1 MNEKEKRTATRL
13 EVPFAGIM
21 TFEAKGEGLKVI
33 EVVAKE
39 ASEDGAYLWADAP
52 PVCPEVGDK
61 IGLNLLCTSERRKLR
76 ISLEATG
83 TVVRV
88 DDPENKSQ
96 GFAVEFETISNS

>member
-13 EVPFAGIM
+13 EVPFVGIM
-21 TFEAKGEGLKVI
+21 TFKSKGEGLKVI

-39 ASEDGAYLWADAP
+39 ASEEGAYLWADAP
-52 PVCPEVGDK
+52 PVCPEVGDN

-88 DDPENKSQ
+88 DEPENESQ
-96 GFAVEFETISNS
+96 GLAVEFEAISDS

>member
-1 MNEKEKRTATRL
+1 MSEEEKRTATWL

-21 TFEAKGEGLKVI
+21 TFEAKGQGLKVI

-39 ASEDGAYLWADAP
+39 ASEDGAYLWADAL
-52 PVCPEVGDK
+52 PVCPDVGDK
-61 IGLNLLCTSERRKLR
+61 IGLNLRCTSEGKRMK

-88 DDPENKSQ
+88 DKPENERQ
-96 GFAVEFETISNS
+96 GLAVSFETISDS

>member
-21 TFEAKGEGLKVI
+21 TFETTAQGLKVI

-39 ASEDGAYLWADAP
+39 ASEEGAYLWADDS

-61 IGLNLLCTSERRKLR
+61 IGLNLGCTSERKKLR

-88 DDPENKSQ
+88 DEPENKRQ
-96 GFAVEFETISNS
+96 GFAVEFEATSDS

>member
-1 MNEKEKRTATRL
+1 MSEEEKRTATRL

-21 TFEAKGEGLKVI
+21 TFEAKGQGLKVI

-39 ASEDGAYLWADAP
+39 ASEEGAYLWTDVP
-52 PVCPEVGDK
+52 PVCPEVGDE
-61 IGLNLLCTSERRKLR
+61 IGLNLRCTSEHRKLR

-88 DDPENKSQ
+88 DTPEKEKQ
-96 GFAVEFETISNS
+96 GLAVKFEVIPDS

>member
-1 MNEKEKRTATRL
+1 MNEKEKRTSTRL

-21 TFEAKGEGLKVI
+21 TYQATGEGLKVI

-39 ASEDGAYLWADAP
+39 ASEDGAYLWADDP
-52 PVCPEVGDK
+52 PVCPEVGDV
-61 IGLNLLCTSERRKLR
+61 IGLNLRCTSERKRMR

-88 DDPENKSQ
+88 DEPENKRQ
-96 GFAVEFETISNS
+96 GLAVEFATISDS

>member
-21 TFEAKGEGLKVI
+21 TFQTRGEGLKVI

-39 ASEDGAYLWADAP
+39 ASEDGAYLWTDDP
-52 PVCPEVGDK
+52 PVCPDVGDE
-61 IGLNLLCTSERRKLR
+61 IGLNLRCTSERKKMK

-88 DDPENKSQ
+88 DEPENKQQ
-96 GFAVEFETISNS
+96 GLAVEFEEISVS

>member
-21 TFEAKGEGLKVI
+21 TFEAKGQGLKVI

-39 ASEDGAYLWADAP
+39 ASEEGAYLWADAP
-52 PVCPEVGDK
+52 SVCPEVGDK
-61 IGLNLLCTSERRKLR
+61 IGLNLRCASERRRLR

-88 DDPENKSQ
+88 DEPENEKQ
-96 GFAVEFETISNS
+96 GFAVEFEAISDA

>member
-21 TFEAKGEGLKVI
+21 TFESKGEGLKVI

-39 ASEDGAYLWADAP
+39 ASEDGSYLWADVP
-52 PVCPEVGDK
+52 PVCPEVGDA
-61 IGLNLLCTSERRKLR
+61 IGLNLRCTSERKKLR

-88 DDPENKSQ
+88 DEPENEKQ
-96 GFAVEFETISNS
+96 GFAVEFEAISDS

>member
-1 MNEKEKRTATRL
+1 MNEQEKRTATRL

-21 TFEAKGEGLKVI
+21 TFEAKGQGLKVI

-39 ASEDGAYLWADAP
+39 ASEDGAYLWADDP
-52 PVCPEVGDK
+52 PVCPEVGDA
-61 IGLNLLCTSERRKLR
+61 IGLNLRCTSEHKKMR

-88 DDPENKSQ
+88 DEPEKKKQ
-96 GFAVEFETISNS
+96 GLSVEFDAISDS

>member
-1 MNEKEKRTATRL
+1 MNEKEKRIATRL

-21 TFEAKGEGLKVI
+21 TFEAKGQGLKVI

-39 ASEDGAYLWADAP
+39 ASEEGAYLWTEAP
-52 PVCPEVGDK
+52 PVCPEVGDE
-61 IGLNLLCTSERRKLR
+61 IGLNLRCTSEHRKLR

-88 DDPENKSQ
+88 DTPEKEKQ
-96 GFAVEFETISNS
+96 GLAVKFEVIPDS

>member
-1 MNEKEKRTATRL
+1 MNEKEQRTATRL

-88 DDPENKSQ
+88 DDPENESQ
-96 GFAVEFETISNS
+96 GLAVEFETISNS

>member
-21 TFEAKGEGLKVI
+21 TFEAKGQGLKVI

-39 ASEDGAYLWADAP
+39 ASEDGAYLWADSL
-52 PVCPEVGDK
+52 PVCPDVGDK
-61 IGLNLLCTSERRKLR
+61 IGLNLRCTSERRRLR

-88 DDPENKSQ
+88 DEPENDSQ
-96 GFAVEFETISNS
+96 GLAVKFEAISDS

>member
-21 TFEAKGEGLKVI
+21 TFEAKGEGLKVL

-88 DDPENKSQ
+88 DDPEKESQ

>member
-88 DDPENKSQ
+88 DDPENESQ
-96 GFAVEFETISNS
+96 GLAVEFETISNS

>member
-1 MNEKEKRTATRL
+1 MNEKEKRTSTRL

-21 TFEAKGEGLKVI
+21 TYQATGEGLKVI

-39 ASEDGAYLWADAP
+39 ASEDGAYLWADDP
-52 PVCPEVGDK
+52 PVCPEVGDA
-61 IGLNLLCTSERRKLR
+61 IGLNLRCTSERKRMR

-88 DDPENKSQ
+88 DEPENKRQ
-96 GFAVEFETISNS
+96 GLAVEFATISDS

>member
-13 EVPFAGIM
+13 EVPFSGIM

-39 ASEDGAYLWADAP
+39 ASEEGAYLWADAP
-52 PVCPEVGDK
+52 SVCPEVGDK
-61 IGLNLLCTSERRKLR
+61 IGLNLRCTSERRKLR

-88 DDPENKSQ
+88 DEPENNSQ
-96 GFAVEFETISNS
+96 GLAVNFEAFSDS

>member
-21 TFEAKGEGLKVI
+21 TFDVQGEGLKVI

-39 ASEDGAYLWADAP
+39 ASEEGAYLWADAP
-52 PVCPEVGDK
+52 SVCPEVGDK
-61 IGLNLLCTSERRKLR
+61 VGLNLRCASERRRLR

-88 DDPENKSQ
+88 DESDKESQ
-96 GFAVEFETISNS
+96 GLAVKFEAISDS

>member
-21 TFEAKGEGLKVI
+21 TFETKGEGLKVI

-39 ASEDGAYLWADAP
+39 ASEEGAYLWADGP
-52 PVCPEVGDK
+52 SVCPEVGDK
-61 IGLNLLCTSERRKLR
+61 IGLNLRCTSERRKLR

-88 DDPENKSQ
+88 DEPEKESQ
-96 GFAVEFETISNS
+96 GLAVKFEAISDS

>member
-1 MNEKEKRTATRL
+1 MDEKEKRTATRL

-21 TFEAKGEGLKVI
+21 TFETKVEGLKVI

-52 PVCPEVGDK
+52 PVCPDVGDK
-61 IGLNLLCTSERRKLR
+61 IGLNLRCTSERKRMR

-83 TVVRV
+83 TVLRV
-88 DDPENKSQ
+88 DKPENERQ
-96 GFAVEFETISNS
+96 GLAVEFEAIPDS

>member
-1 MNEKEKRTATRL
+1 MNEKEKRIATRL

-21 TFEAKGEGLKVI
+21 TFEAPGEGLKVL

-39 ASEDGAYLWADAP
+39 ASEDGAYLWADVS

-61 IGLNLLCTSERRKLR
+61 IGLNLRCTSERRKLR
-76 ISLEATG
+76 ISFEATG

-88 DDPENKSQ
+88 DEPENKRQ
-96 GFAVEFETISNS
+96 GLAVEFEAISDS

>member
-1 MNEKEKRTATRL
+1 MNEKENRTATRL

-21 TFEAKGEGLKVI
+21 TFETKGQGLKVM

-52 PVCPEVGDK
+52 PVCPDVGDK
-61 IGLNLLCTSERRKLR
+61 IGLNLRCTSERKKLR

-88 DDPENKSQ
+88 DEPENKRQ
-96 GFAVEFETISNS
+96 GLAVEFEATSNS